1 MATESV
7 RFVVHQG
14 QPWEHPRREFDHLEE
29 AQAWQQQAAP
39 SWEISRVTATIVP
52 VREVAR

>member
-1 MATESV
+1 MASESV
-7 RFVVHQG
+7 RFVVHLG

-29 AQAWQQQAAP
+29 AQAWQRETAP